1 MSVEGCLIKL
11 LGNCWKLYAFLCQ
24 FVNEAASLDS
34 QRYQVISFLCFI
46 THECFMMKSNT
57 KVIFLIMLIFF
68 LYYVF
73 SLLFLNECIYY
84 WVINIVSY
92 TSSNDYRTPFNIDCW
107 KFLESKYMQKV
118 KLYLHYSPIR
128 SKHFSEN
135 EIQGYYYISAPISRS
150 NFRKTCA
157 TFS

>member
-1 MSVEGCLIKL
+1 MRFCVNLLMKL
-11 LGNCWKLYAFLCQ
+11 CIPGQSTLSGYQFSMLY
-24 FVNEAASLDS
+24 N
-34 QRYQVISFLCFI
+34 
-46 THECFMMKSNT
+46 MMKSNT

-84 WVINIVSY
+84 WVINKVSY